1 MPGLV
6 GGITVARVLVGRES
20 ECARIDAV
28 LERARLG
35 RSGSLVLRG
44 DAGIGKTALLEYAVE
59 RAQDM
64 KVVSALG
71 VESETELDFSALL
84 EVCRPMLDHLDEV
97 PVGQAEAL
105 RAALG
110 LQTAG
115 AADRFMIGAA
125 TLSLLAAAGEAHPVL
140 VVIDDAHWLDRT
152 SADAFRFAARRLEAD
167 PVCVLFA
174 TREGDARTFEAPGIA
189 SLRIAGIDRPSA
201 SSLLAHDGVSAIAP
215 EVAERLW
222 RATGGN
228 PLALLELPTVL
239 TAGQLAGWEPLE
251 DPLPVGASVE
261 RAFAGRAQALPRD
274 AQRALL
280 VAAVSTT
287 DDMATVLEAAAELD
301 AKAPAL
307 EAAED
312 AGLVHVRGGRI
323 RFRHPLVRSAVYHTA
338 APSDRRAAHR
348 ALAATVRTDTQ
359 LEQRAWHLAAATLG
373 PDEDVA
379 SALAA
384 AAEHTLLRSG
394 YASAA
399 AALERA
405 ADLTPEDDRRR
416 RRLVS
421 AADAFWLAGRSESSR
436 ALLQAALEGGSD
448 PLLRADALHLLG
460 KIEYHDGPPMPAH
473 RRLVDAARLVEE
485 LAPSKAVAIL
495 SDAVEACIYAAE
507 PEPGAEAALRAREL
521 APRDGSYA
529 DFMAEVNLAELL
541 FFAGHADVGGPM
553 FERALAI
560 LLASEALQGDPRVVT
575 RAAIALCWL
584 ERGVEAHQQGSRAAA
599 LARRQGAIGALPYA
613 LMAVTWA
620 CRRIGLWQE
629 GFAAGSEGVALAR
642 EMDQATMMV
651 DCLAEL
657 SVIEAYRGE
666 ETQCRSHCDEIE
678 AITGRLGLG
687 NRAAFNTCVI
697 GLLELSL
704 GKLEAAAARLEAC
717 ATWEEEVGVHA
728 VETVPI
734 PDLVETYVRLG
745 RTDDAR
751 AALARLRAGA
761 SPRFAAVVAARCA
774 GLVAGGDDFEGHF
787 RRSLELH
794 PESDDV
800 FGRARTQLCFGER
813 LRRAGRR
820 VEARAQLRA
829 ALETFERLGATAW
842 EDRARAELR
851 ASGERLRR
859 REPHEAEELTPQE
872 LQIAI
877 HVAEGKSNKDVGAA
891 LFISHKTVEFHL
903 GRIYRK
909 LDIQSRAELIR
920 RFAAGTPLSAVS

>member
-1 MPGLV
+1 M
-6 GGITVARVLVGRES
+6 LVGRES
-20 ECARIDAV
+20 ECVRIDEV
-28 LERARLG
+28 LERARGG
-35 RSGSLVLRG
+35 RSAALVLRG

-84 EVCRPMLDHLDEV
+84 EVCRPMLDHIDEV
-97 PVGQAEAL
+97 PAGQAEAL

-110 LQTAG
+110 LAATG

-140 VVIDDAHWLDRT
+140 VVIDDAHWLDRP
-152 SADAFRFAARRLEAD
+152 SADALRFASRRLEAD

-174 TREGDARTFEAPGIA
+174 TREGDEPTFEAPGID
-189 SLRIAGIDRPSA
+189 SLRVAGIDRTSA
-201 SSLLAHDGVSAIAP
+201 SSLLARDGVGP
-215 EVAERLW
+215 DVADRLW
-222 RATGGN
+222 QATGGN
-228 PLALLELPTVL
+228 PLALLELPSVL
-239 TAGQLAGWEPLE
+239 SARQLAGREPLE
-251 DPLPVGASVE
+251 DPLPAGASVE
-261 RAFAGRAQALPRD
+261 RAFAGRARALPRD

-287 DDMATVLEAAAELD
+287 DDMATVSEAAAELCAD
-301 AKAPAL
+301 ASAL

-348 ALAATVRTDTQ
+348 ALTTTLRLQ
-359 LEQRAWHLAAATLG
+359 PEQRAWHLAAATLG
-373 PDEDVA
+373 PDEEAA

-384 AAEHTLLRSG
+384 AAEHALLRSG

-405 ADLTPEDDRRR
+405 AHLTPEGDERR
-416 RRLVS
+416 RRLVR
-421 AADAFWLAGRSESSR
+421 AADAYWLAGRSESSR
-436 ALLQAALEGGSD
+436 VLLEAALEGCPD
-448 PLLRADALHLLG
+448 PELRADALHLLG
-460 KIEYHDGPPMPAH
+460 KIEYYDGPPMAGH
-473 RRLVDAARLVEE
+473 RRLVDAARHVEE
-485 LAPSKAVAIL
+485 LDPAKAVAIL
-495 SDAVEACIYAAE
+495 ADAVEACIYAAE
-507 PEPGAEAALRAREL
+507 PDAGGEAALRAREL
-521 APRDGSYA
+521 APQDGSYA

-541 FFAGHADVGGPM
+541 FFAGHADIGGPM

-560 LLASEALQGDPRVVT
+560 LHASEALQSEPRVVS

-584 ERGVEAHQQGSRAAA
+584 ERGVEAHEHAARAAA

-613 LMAVTWA
+613 LIVVAWT
-620 CRRIGLWQE
+620 CRRVGLWQE
-629 GFAAGSEGVALAR
+629 GLAAGSEGVALAR
-642 EMDQATMMV
+642 EMEQTTMMV

-657 SVIEAYRGE
+657 SIIEAQRGD
-666 ETQCRSHCDEIE
+666 ETECRSHCDEVE

-687 NRAAFNTCVI
+687 NRALFNACVI
-697 GLLELSL
+697 GILELSL
-704 GKLEAAAARLEAC
+704 GNLEAAAASLERSAGW
-717 ATWEEEVGVHA
+717 AEEVGVHA
-728 VETVPI
+728 VEAVPI

-745 RTDDAR
+745 RIDDAR
-751 AALARLRAGA
+751 AALARLRAGG
-761 SPRFAAVVAARCA
+761 SPRFAAVLAARCA
-774 GLVAGGDDFEGHF
+774 GLVDDDFEGHF

-794 PESDDV
+794 PENDDV

-820 VEARAQLRA
+820 VEAREQLRA
-829 ALETFERLGATAW
+829 ALATFERLGATPW
-842 EDRARAELR
+842 EDRARTELR

-859 REPHEAEELTPQE
+859 RELDEAEELTPQE

-909 LDIQSRAELIR
+909 LSIHSRGELIR
-920 RFAAGTPLSAVS
+920 RFATDLRAPSHA